1 MIICLMPPPPK
12 GIVPIIVTWFLSP
25 VLTGL
30 AAALLFIFC
39 RTAVLRRRNAPIL
52 SFWLLPP
59 LVVVTLSVS
68 VYFVLTKVTAMH
80 PG

>member
-1 MIICLMPPPPK
+1 M
-12 GIVPIIVTWFLSP
+12 PIIVTWFLSLI
-25 VLTGL
+25 LTGL

-39 RTAVLRRRNAPIL
+39 RAAVLRRRNAPIL

-59 LVVVTLSVS
+59 LVVVTLFVS

-80 PG
+80 PL